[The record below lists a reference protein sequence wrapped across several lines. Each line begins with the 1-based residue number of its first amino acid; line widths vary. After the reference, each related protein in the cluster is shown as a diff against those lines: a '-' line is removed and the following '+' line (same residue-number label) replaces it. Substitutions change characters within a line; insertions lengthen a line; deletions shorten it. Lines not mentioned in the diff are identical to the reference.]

1 MSVNPTYEISFAK
14 AFPST
19 ANWSVCE
26 CGEWEGWLG
35 VPPGA
40 AVHCAHARKG
50 IKDGEIIFPLEGTR
64 QGKEARRE
72 V

>member
-1 MSVNPTYEISFAK
+1 MVGCA
-14 AFPST
+14 A
-19 ANWSVCE
+19 
-26 CGEWEGWLG
+26 G
-35 VPPGA
+35 PGA

-64 QGKEARRE
+64 QGKEARRD